1 MVDLPLW
8 KIWKSM
14 ERIIPNIW
22 KNKKSLKSETN
33 QKLDNL
39 PNGDVQ
45 SPVFLC
51 VTPRVAQSTNWE
63 KIKKCREMWKFYSL
77 RITGIAK
84 STAETQRSTD
94 KDPLNGSVFFGKWW
108 SNENHQIESVNGILF
123 QDSCFRFYIFHY
135 IPRCWGK
142 PCICFSLSQFCN
154 TGDWTKRTMR
164 RWISHY
170 EWRPVYMNMNIRSG

>member
-1 MVDLPLW
+1 MG
-8 KIWKSM
+8 
-14 ERIIPNIW
+14 RIIPNIW
-22 KNKKSLKSETN
+22 KNKKSLKFETN

-39 PNGDVQ
+39 LNGDVQ

-94 KDPLNGSVFFGKWW
+94 KDPLNGNVSFGKWW

-123 QDSCFRFYIFHY
+123 QDSCFRFYIF
-135 IPRCWGK
+135 PNAGVSLAFV
-142 PCICFSLSQFCN
+142 FSLSQFCN

-170 EWRPVYMNMNIRSG
+170 EWRPVYMNMNIMNIRSG